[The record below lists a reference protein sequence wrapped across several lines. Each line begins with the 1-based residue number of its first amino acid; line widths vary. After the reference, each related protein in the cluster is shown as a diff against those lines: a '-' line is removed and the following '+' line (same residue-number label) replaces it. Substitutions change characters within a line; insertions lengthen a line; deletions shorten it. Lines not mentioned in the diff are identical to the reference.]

1 MGSRRAAAF
10 SNVGE
15 PLPSVPSTSAPD
27 VLALACRTRAVD
39 NTASMTA
46 LTATIRHRVSS
57 ARGAITARKPHR
69 CVRFAVVSTLGL
81 TWLAGA
87 GSAAAQP
94 PQSTHLTIP
103 YLSNTASA
111 DIEFA
116 AAECEIAKTGTEM
129 TCHFRQVFITRAS
142 FDQSACVITSNGYDQ
157 AFRRESPARW
167 IGSTTPE
174 GVCGA
179 SDTALL
185 EDGGGTRWTM
195 TLTTKATRGLD
206 REECRRVA
214 ANPPVV
220 YGWRE
225 VKRPLSCATIQ
236 PGSIER

>member
-1 MGSRRAAAF
+1 MNQIVAIDSSGGFTRRCSRRWWAARTAVALGVFAAA
-10 SNVGE
+10 VGSS
-15 PLPSVPSTSAPD
+15 LSAP
-27 VLALACRTRAVD
+27 
-39 NTASMTA
+39 
-46 LTATIRHRVSS
+46 VS
-57 ARGAITARKPHR
+57 
-69 CVRFAVVSTLGL
+69 
-81 TWLAGA
+81 
-87 GSAAAQP
+87 AQP
-94 PQSTHLTIP
+94 PAAERTHLTIP

-157 AFRRESPARW
+157 AFRRESPTRW
-167 IGSTTPE
+167 VGSTAPE
-174 GVCGA
+174 GACGA

-195 TLTTKATRGLD
+195 TLMTKATRGLD